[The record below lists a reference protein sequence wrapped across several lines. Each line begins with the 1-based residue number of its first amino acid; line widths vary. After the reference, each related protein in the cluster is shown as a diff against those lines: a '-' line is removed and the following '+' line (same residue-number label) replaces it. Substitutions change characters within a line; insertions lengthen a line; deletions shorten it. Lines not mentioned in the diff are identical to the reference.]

1 MICGSSGRTGAS
13 SAGGASA
20 TSSAQSSDI
29 STSERQEILTSET
42 VTWNQRLLKLDTA
55 RAKLHPRRAPWS
67 TTRSAGSPS
76 WLPGPWCLRWT
87 ILEAEPV
94 KIISQYALSIQKLFE
109 FKFLPRVSI
118 FMYVI
123 STPLLRGNTN
133 ITLAAACDLF

>member
-42 VTWNQRLLKLDTA
+42 VTWNQRLPKLDTA
-55 RAKLHPRRAPWS
+55 RARLHPRRAPWS

-94 KIISQYALSIQKLFE
+94 EIISQYVLPTHA
-109 FKFLPRVSI
+109 FKFKFFPRVSI

>member
-42 VTWNQRLLKLDTA
+42 VTWNQRLPKLDKA
-55 RAKLHPRRAPWS
+55 RARLSPRRAPWS

-76 WLPGPWCLRWT
+76 WLPRPRCLRWT

-94 KIISQYALSIQKLFE
+94 EITSQYVLSTEKLFKL
-109 FKFLPRVSI
+109 KFFPRVSI
-118 FMYVI
+118 FMNVI
-123 STPLLRGNTN
+123 STPLRRGNTS